1 MSIPFDIEERTEDAF
16 VQLLRARVGTN
27 GGLIFYAANDGTV
40 LTFPSAGVL
49 AADTGPVSEGA
60 EWHFPRVV
68 QVQIA
73 VATERAAE
81 QDSTGQ
87 TLRTARQRN
96 QDARSLVMNALTRFD
111 AGDIVDD
118 AIVTGVRRRSL
129 LGQLLDQGIAGVAF
143 SQAQILSVTR
153 TIEEDKNKLVTNIM
167 AEVIAEPVELNP

>member
-1 MSIPFDIEERTEDAF
+1 VSIPFDIEERTEDAI
-16 VQLLRARVGTN
+16 VSLLSARVGTN
-27 GGLIFYAANDGTV
+27 GGLQFYAAMDEGA
-40 LTFPSAGVL
+40 LTYPSAGVL
-49 AADTGPVSEGA
+49 AADAGPVSESA
-60 EWHFPRVV
+60 EWTFPRVL

-73 VATERAAE
+73 VATEHAPE

-118 AIVTGVRRRSL
+118 MIVATVKRRSL

-143 SQAQILSVTR
+143 SMAQVTATR
-153 TIEEDKNKLVTNIM
+153 REVDSERHKLVTMIQL
-167 AEVIAEPVELNP
+167 EVIAEPVELSP